1 MDQQVHRQVAE
12 RGQVADHAAA
22 GAPGVTEELARFVLE
37 TRAIP
42 DQVRTLATN
51 HLVDGVAVMLAG
63 ATEASG
69 AIVRAHLREVG
80 GHPQA
85 TVLGSAVRAP
95 LQLAAWANGTA
106 GHAMDYDDTQ
116 LATDPQSVYG
126 LLTHP
131 TVPALAAGLA
141 AAEGVGASGA
151 ALLDAYLVGVE
162 IECRIADAID
172 PRHYRDGF
180 HSTGTIGVFGA
191 AAAAARLYGCDL
203 DQTLRAFGLAASM
216 SAGLRE
222 NFGTMTKPFHAGR
235 AAENGLLAVLLA
247 RRGWTAA
254 KDILEAK
261 RGFYSA
267 TAGGFD
273 ASKIPG
279 KLGRPY
285 FFIEPGI
292 SIKPYPSGSLSHPA
306 QDVLLDL
313 VRAHDVRA
321 DQIERID
328 VGVNSH
334 VPNALIHTRPTTA
347 LQGKFSL
354 QFQMAIGVLDR
365 AAGIAQFA
373 DARVADPRT
382 RALMERV
389 HVHVDPEIEALG
401 YNEIRMTVAITLKDG
416 RKLTGRADAA
426 KGHPRKPMTRDDL
439 KAKFMDCAALVM
451 PRDRAESLIAHLWD
465 IHMID
470 RVSDLAPMLVGT
482 AA

>member
-1 MDQQVHRQVAE
+1 ME
-12 RGQVADHAAA
+12 
-22 GAPGVTEELARFVLE
+22 VTELLARFALTE
-37 TRAIP
+37 RAIP
-42 DQVRTLATN
+42 DEARAVATN
-51 HLVDGVAVMLAG
+51 HLADGVAVMLAG
-63 ATEASG
+63 ATEESG
-69 AIVRAHLREVG
+69 AIVRAHLSEMG
-80 GHPQA
+80 GRPQA
-85 TVLGSAVRAP
+85 GILGTRLRAP

-131 TVPALAAGLA
+131 TVPVLAAALAAV
-141 AAEGVGASGA
+141 EGTGASGA
-151 ALLDAYLVGVE
+151 ELLDAYIVGVE
-162 IECRIADAID
+162 VECRIADAIN

-180 HSTGTIGVFGA
+180 HSTATIGGLGA

-235 AAENGLLAVLLA
+235 AAENGLFAVLLA

-254 KDILEAK
+254 TNILEAK

-267 TAGGFD
+267 AAGGYD
-273 ASKIPG
+273 VTKIVG

-285 FFIEPGI
+285 FFIGPGI

-306 QDVLLDL
+306 QDILLDL
-313 VRAHDVRA
+313 VRAHDVRPE
-321 DQIERID
+321 QVERID

-365 AAGIAQFA
+365 AAGIAQFV
-373 DARVADPRT
+373 DAKVTDPRT

-401 YNEIRMTVAITLKDG
+401 YNEMRMTVGITLKDG
-416 RKLTGRADAA
+416 RTLFGRADMA
-426 KGHPRKPMTRDDL
+426 KGHPRKPMSRDDL
-439 KAKFMDCAALVM
+439 REKFLDCAGLVM
-451 PRDRAESLIAHLWD
+451 PPERASSALEHLWAVRE
-465 IHMID
+465 IT
-470 RVSDLAPMLVGT
+470 RAADLIPMLEG
-482 AA
+482 AAA

>member
-1 MDQQVHRQVAE
+1 
-12 RGQVADHAAA
+12 
-22 GAPGVTEELARFVLE
+22 
-37 TRAIP
+37 
-42 DQVRTLATN
+42 
-51 HLVDGVAVMLAG
+51 
-63 ATEASG
+63 
-69 AIVRAHLREVG
+69 
-80 GHPQA
+80 PQA
-85 TVLGSAVRAP
+85 QVLGSSLRAP
-95 LQLAAWANGTA
+95 AQLAAWANGTA

-131 TVPALAAGLA
+131 TVPALAGALA
-141 AAEGVGASGA
+141 AAEDTGASGDA
-151 ALLDAYLVGVE
+151 VLDAYIVGVE
-162 IECRIADAID
+162 VECRIADAIN

-180 HSTGTIGVFGA
+180 HSTATVGGFGA
-191 AAAAARLYGCDL
+191 AAATARLYGCDL

-235 AAENGLLAVLLA
+235 AAENGLLAILLA

-254 KDILEAK
+254 KNILEAR

-267 TAGGFD
+267 AAGGFEP
-273 ASKIPG
+273 SLIMG

-285 FFIEPGI
+285 FLIEPGI

-313 VRAHDVRA
+313 VRTHDLRPE
-321 DQIERID
+321 QIERID

-365 AAGIAQFA
+365 AAGIAQFV
-373 DARVADPRT
+373 DARVQDPRT
-382 RALMERV
+382 QALMERV

-401 YNEIRMTVAITLKDG
+401 YNEMRMTVAITLKDG
-416 RKLTGRADAA
+416 RTLSGRADAA
-426 KGHPRKPMTRDDL
+426 KGHPRKPMSREDL
-439 KAKFMDCAALVM
+439 TAKFLDCAALVM
-451 PRDRAESLIAHLWD
+451 SRERAETLLAHLWD
-465 IHMID
+465 IRMID
-470 RVSDLAPMLVGT
+470 RAADLAPMLAGS
-482 AA
+482 AQ

>member
-1 MDQQVHRQVAE
+1 M
-12 RGQVADHAAA
+12 
-22 GAPGVTEELARFVLE
+22 GVTEQLAQFALTE
-37 TRAIP
+37 RAIP
-42 DQVRTLATN
+42 DEVRALATN
-51 HLVDGVAVMLAG
+51 HLVDGIAVMLAG
-63 ATEASG
+63 VTEESG
-69 AIVRAHLREVG
+69 AIVRAHLNEIEGR
-80 GHPQA
+80 PQA
-85 TVLGSAVRAP
+85 GVVGTRLRAP

-116 LATDPQSVYG
+116 LATDPRSVYG

-131 TVPALAAGLA
+131 TVPVLAAALA
-141 AAEGVGASGA
+141 AAEGLGASGA
-151 ALLDAYLVGVE
+151 ELLDAYIVGVE
-162 IECRIADAID
+162 VECRIADAIN
-172 PRHYRDGF
+172 PRHYQDGF
-180 HSTGTIGVFGA
+180 HSTATIGGLGA

-235 AAENGLLAVLLA
+235 AAENGLFAVLLA

-254 KDILEAK
+254 TNILEAK

-267 TAGGFD
+267 ASGGYD
-273 ASKIPG
+273 PTKIEG

-313 VRAHDVRA
+313 VRTHDVRPE
-321 DQIERID
+321 QVERVD
-328 VGVNSH
+328 VGVNSQ

-365 AAGIAQFA
+365 AAGIAQFV
-373 DARVADPRT
+373 DAKVADPRT

-401 YNEIRMTVAITLKDG
+401 YNEIRMTVGIMLKDG
-416 RKLTGRADAA
+416 RTLFGRADMA
-426 KGHPRKPMTRDDL
+426 KGHPRNPMSRDDL
-439 KAKFMDCAALVM
+439 RGKFLECAGLVM
-451 PRDRAESLIAHLWD
+451 PRERASSALEHLWSVRE
-465 IHMID
+465 IT
-470 RVSDLAPMLVGT
+470 RAADLIPMLEGDAV
-482 AA
+482 

>member
-1 MDQQVHRQVAE
+1 M
-12 RGQVADHAAA
+12 
-22 GAPGVTEELARFVLE
+22 TEEVARFALD

-42 DQVRTLATN
+42 DEVRAIAIN
-51 HLVDGVAVMLAG
+51 HLVDGVAVMLSG

-69 AIVRAHLREVG
+69 TIVRAHLRDVAG
-80 GHPQA
+80 APRA
-85 TVLGSAVRAP
+85 AVLGSSLRAP

-131 TVPALAAGLA
+131 TVPALAGALA
-141 AAEGVGASGA
+141 AAEDTGASGA
-151 ALLDAYLVGVE
+151 ALLDAYIVGVE
-162 IECRIADAID
+162 VECRIADAIN

-180 HSTGTIGVFGA
+180 HSTATIGGFGA
-191 AAAAARLYGCDL
+191 AAAAVRLYRCDL
-203 DQTLRAFGLAASM
+203 DQTLRAFGLTASM
-216 SAGLRE
+216 GAGLRE

-254 KDILEAK
+254 KNILEAK

-267 TAGGFD
+267 AAGGFEP
-273 ASKIPG
+273 SMISG

-313 VRAHDVRA
+313 VRAHEVRPE
-321 DQIERID
+321 QVERID

-365 AAGIAQFA
+365 AAGIAQFV
-373 DARVADPRT
+373 DAKVQEPRT

-389 HVHVDPEIEALG
+389 HVYVDPEIEALG
-401 YNEIRMTVAITLKDG
+401 YNEMRMKVAITLKDG
-416 RKLTGRADAA
+416 RILSGQADAA
-426 KGHPRKPMTRDDL
+426 KGHPRKRMTREEL
-439 KAKFMDCAALVM
+439 TAKFMDCASLVM
-451 PRDRAESLIAHLWD
+451 PRDRAEVLLAHLWD
-465 IHMID
+465 IGMID
-470 RVSDLAPMLVGT
+470 RVSDLGPMFVGN
-482 AA
+482 AE

>member
-1 MDQQVHRQVAE
+1 M
-12 RGQVADHAAA
+12 GI
-22 GAPGVTEELARFVLE
+22 TEEIARFVID
-37 TRAIP
+37 TREIP
-42 DQVRTLATN
+42 RDVQALAAH

-63 ATEASG
+63 ATEESG
-69 AIVRAHLREVG
+69 AIVRAHLREIAG
-80 GHPQA
+80 NPQA
-85 TVLGSAVRAP
+85 TVLGTPQRAP
-95 LQLAAWANGTA
+95 LQLTAWANGVA

-131 TVPALAAGLA
+131 TVPVLA
-141 AAEGVGASGA
+141 AALAVAEFTDASGVE
-151 ALLDAYLVGVE
+151 LLDAYIVGVE
-162 IECRIADAID
+162 VACRIADAIN

-191 AAAAARLYGCDL
+191 ASAAARLWRCDL
-203 DQTLRAFGLAASM
+203 DLTLSSFGLAASM

-235 AAENGLLAVLLA
+235 AAENGVLAVLLA

-261 RGFYSA
+261 RGFYNA
-267 TAGGFD
+267 AAGGFD
-273 ASKIPG
+273 ASRITER
-279 KLGRPY
+279 LGSPY

-292 SIKPYPSGSLSHPA
+292 SIKPYPCGSLSHPA
-306 QDVLLDL
+306 LDVLLEL
-313 VRAHDVRA
+313 VRQHDVRPEH
-321 DQIERID
+321 IERID

-347 LQGKFSL
+347 LEGKFSL

-365 AAGIAQFA
+365 AAGLAQFT
-373 DARVADPRT
+373 DARVRDSRT

-401 YNEIRMTVAITLKDG
+401 YNEMRMTVDIILTDG
-416 RKLTGRADAA
+416 RQLSGRADGA
-426 KGHPRKPMTRDDL
+426 KGHPRKPMSRDDL
-439 KAKFMDCAALVM
+439 RAKFMECAGLVM
-451 PRDRAESLIAHLWD
+451 PTAQAEVAIARLWD
-465 IHMID
+465 IQEIRSVKSLTD
-470 RVSDLAPMLVGT
+470 VLVGN

>member
-1 MDQQVHRQVAE
+1 ME
-12 RGQVADHAAA
+12 
-22 GAPGVTEELARFVLE
+22 VTELLARFALTE
-37 TRAIP
+37 PEIP
-42 DQVRTLATN
+42 DEVRAVATN

-63 ATEASG
+63 ATEESG
-69 AIVRAHLREVG
+69 ALVRAHLLEMG
-80 GHPQA
+80 GPPQA
-85 TVLGSAVRAP
+85 GVLGTRMRAP
-95 LQLAAWANGTA
+95 LRLAAWANGTA

-116 LATDPQSVYG
+116 LATDPRSVYG

-131 TVPALAAGLA
+131 TVPVLAAALAAV
-141 AAEGVGASGA
+141 EDTGASGA
-151 ALLDAYLVGVE
+151 ELLDAYIVGVE
-162 IECRIADAID
+162 VECRIADAIN
-172 PRHYRDGF
+172 PRHYGDGF
-180 HSTGTIGVFGA
+180 HSTATIGGFGA

-203 DQTLRAFGLAASM
+203 DQALRAFGLAASM

-235 AAENGLLAVLLA
+235 AAENGLFAVLMS

-254 KDILEAK
+254 TNVLEAK
-261 RGFYSA
+261 RGFFNA
-267 TAGGFD
+267 AAGGYD
-273 ASKIPG
+273 AGRIVG

-292 SIKPYPSGSLSHPA
+292 SIKPYPSGVLSHTA
-306 QDVLLDL
+306 LDVLLDL
-313 VRAHDVRA
+313 VRTHDVRP
-321 DQIERID
+321 DQVERID

-334 VPNALIHTRPTTA
+334 VPNALIHARPTTA

-373 DARVADPRT
+373 DAKVMDPRT

-401 YNEIRMTVAITLKDG
+401 YNEIRTTVGITLKD
-416 RKLTGRADAA
+416 RSKLSGSADMAR
-426 KGHPRKPMTRDDL
+426 GHPRNPMSRDDL
-439 KAKFMDCAALVM
+439 GAKFLECAGLVM
-451 PRDRAESLIAHLWD
+451 PRERAASALEHLWAVGN
-465 IHMID
+465 MS
-470 RVSDLAPMLVGT
+470 RAADLVPMLEGD

>member
-1 MDQQVHRQVAE
+1 MDKQVHRQVAE
-12 RGQVADHAAA
+12 RPPASP
-22 GAPGVTEELARFVLE
+22 PGVTEEIARFVLDE
-37 TRAIP
+37 RAIP
-42 DQVRTLATN
+42 DEVRTRGTN
-51 HLVDGVAVMLAG
+51 HLVDGIAVMLSG

-69 AIVRAHLREVG
+69 AIVRAHLRDLAG
-80 GHPQA
+80 APKAQ
-85 TVLGSAVRAP
+85 VLGSSLRAP
-95 LQLAAWANGTA
+95 VQHAAWANGTA

-131 TVPALAAGLA
+131 TVPALAGALA
-141 AAEGVGASGA
+141 AAEDTGASGDA
-151 ALLDAYLVGVE
+151 VLDAYIVGVE
-162 IECRIADAID
+162 VECRIADAID

-180 HSTGTIGVFGA
+180 HSTATIGGFGA

-235 AAENGLLAVLLA
+235 AAENGLLAILLA

-254 KDILEAK
+254 KNILEAA

-267 TAGGFD
+267 AAGGFEP
-273 ASKIPG
+273 SMIMG

-285 FFIEPGI
+285 FFVEPGI

-313 VRAHDVRA
+313 VRTHDLRPE
-321 DQIERID
+321 QIERID

-365 AAGIAQFA
+365 AAGIAQFV
-373 DARVADPRT
+373 DAKVREPRT
-382 RALMERV
+382 QALMERV

-401 YNEIRMTVAITLKDG
+401 YNEMRTAVAITLKDG
-416 RKLTGRADAA
+416 RILSGRADAA
-426 KGHPRKPMTRDDL
+426 KGHPRKPMSREDL
-439 KAKFMDCAALVM
+439 AAKFLDCAAQVM
-451 PRDRAESLIAHLWD
+451 PPERAETLLAHLWD
-465 IHMID
+465 IRMID
-470 RVSDLAPMLVGT
+470 RAADLAPMLAGS
-482 AA
+482 AQ